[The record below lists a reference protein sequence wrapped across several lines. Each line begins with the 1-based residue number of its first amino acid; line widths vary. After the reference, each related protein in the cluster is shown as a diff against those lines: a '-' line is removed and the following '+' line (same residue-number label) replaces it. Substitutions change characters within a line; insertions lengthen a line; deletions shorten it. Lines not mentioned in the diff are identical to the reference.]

1 MRFLQHLP
9 ILNTMAT
16 SKPSQDLFSWI
27 CFLKVLQCAS
37 IRKAAEELNLEPST
51 ISRRISALESEL
63 SLKFFDHSSVSGSVL
78 TEEGRIALYNFGPL
92 VQAHETAVNCLKNRV
107 LSTKKTLRI
116 TCPIGYSISTLRSAV
131 QLFQK
136 DFPGTRFWLE
146 SVRQGTEEFEI
157 LGHGI
162 DIIISTV
169 KRENAS
175 FASNLISDHRCLCL
189 AAPEFLK
196 RVQLKEPKDLF
207 RVPTGGHSLFVN
219 DTVFENENTGQ
230 KQSLS
235 LDFAIMSDNT
245 YLLLDWAEAGGGVL
259 IASPHVPSMQKIESR
274 KLIPVLLDWR
284 ITNSNVFAYFLKN
297 KSSDPN
303 SLEPIF
309 CRYLKKI
316 SDENQMNADK
326 VLSMATN
333 IPMWAASLL
342 GSGDTKI

>member
-27 CFLKVLQCAS
+27 CFLKVLQCGS

-175 FASNLISDHRCLCL
+175 FSSNLISDHRCLCL

-259 IASPHVPSMQKIESR
+259 IASPHVPAMQKIESR
-274 KLIPVLLDWR
+274 RLIPVLLDWR

-316 SDENQMNADK
+316 SDENQLNADK
-326 VLSMATN
+326 VLSMATE
-333 IPMWAASLL
+333 IPMWAAPLV
-342 GSGDTKI
+342 GSCDTKM